1 VDRRSIALKI
11 PFVGVT
17 AGVAS
22 LVLFAGA
29 ASAHTAGA
37 SVERECA
44 PSSTRATVTFT
55 NNFDLDAVVTYSVSK
70 ASASMPANG
79 SASTSFTLTAPT
91 TVTYSVT
98 WSDGFQQGSR
108 SISVAPLTD
117 CVITTTTPPT
127 APPTTPPPSETPT
140 TAPPDTVA
148 TSISPDTTAVATT
161 TAPTVLGVELQPQV
175 APKAAPKVAAA
186 PTQLPATGSGDA
198 VPVLAIGLASV
209 AAGALLVL
217 VRRAPRSS

>member
-11 PFVGVT
+11 PFIGVT

-22 LVLFAGA
+22 LLLFAGA
-29 ASAHTAGA
+29 ASAHTA
-37 SVERECA
+37 SVSVQRECA

-55 NNFDLDAVVTYSVSK
+55 NDFDLDAVVTYSASK
-70 ASASMPANG
+70 ASVSMPANG
-79 SASTSFTLTAPT
+79 SASTSFTLTDPT

-98 WSDGFQQGSR
+98 WSDGVQQGSR

-127 APPTTPPPSETPT
+127 TPPTTTPPSEAPT
-140 TAPPDTVA
+140 TAPPDTAA
-148 TSISPDTTAVATT
+148 TSIPPETTEVATT
-161 TAPTVLGVELQPQV
+161 TAPTVLGVELQPQA
-175 APKAAPKVAAA
+175 APKAAPRVAAA
-186 PTQLPATGSGDA
+186 PAQLPATGSSDA
-198 VPVLAIGLASV
+198 VPVVAVGLASV

-217 VRRAPRSS
+217 VRRTPRSS